1 MLAIAWGKI
10 EVSLL
15 FDVLGG
21 FSNID
26 PWGRNYY
33 LFILRGQ
40 TMENCAT
47 ILLSKPKLFSLDLDH
62 HPQLYLIPITPLI
75 MENRKA

>member
-1 MLAIAWGKI
+1 MLAIARGKI
-10 EVSLL
+10 EVSL

-26 PWGRNYY
+26 PWGGNYY

-40 TMENCAT
+40 TMENWAT
-47 ILLSKPKLFSLDLDH
+47 IIFSKPKPFNLD
-62 HPQLYLIPITPLI
+62 
-75 MENRKA
+75 